1 MSVTG
6 SASST
11 NNLKVLKGKI
21 ASLSPFAVDPTLSV
35 EGSAAEA
42 KAVGDALE
50 KKVSYSDIVDNLTTN
65 DSKKPLSAKQGS
77 VVKKSVDDLRNEM
90 SLEIN
95 NMENELEAMKASVK
109 GAQNSAASANETAT
123 EALDLADGKF
133 SPDGSIPMTGNLDMD
148 DNKIINVADP
158 EEEDDAANKKYVD
171 SKAGSKKFTFEATLN
186 KASWATTSGGA
197 PFSQSVVLNVFE
209 SDAPH
214 VALVHDEDVATA
226 KAQEEAWG
234 CVSRG
239 VATNGAIVFTCYEER
254 PEVDLTLQIE
264 VNR

>member
-6 SASST
+6 SATST
-11 NNLKVLKGKI
+11 NLNVLRGKI
-21 ASLSPFAVDPTLSV
+21 RSLSPYAIDPSLSV
-35 EGSAAEA
+35 EGASADA

-50 KKVSYSDIVDNLTTN
+50 KKVAYTDIVDDLKTS
-65 DSKKPLSAKQGS
+65 DSDRVLSAKQG
-77 VVKKSVDDLRNEM
+77 VELKKSVDNLRLATNE
-90 SLEIN
+90 SIS
-95 NMENELEAMKASVK
+95 NMELDISEMQTSVS
-109 GAQNSAASANETAT
+109 GAQNSANTAHTAAKAAQTSA
-123 EALDLADGKF
+123 DSKLA
-133 SPDGSIPMTGNLDMD
+133 PDGTVAMGADFNMD
-148 DNKIINVADP
+148 NNRIINVADP

-171 SKAGSKKFTFEATLN
+171 SKAGSKKFTFEAALN